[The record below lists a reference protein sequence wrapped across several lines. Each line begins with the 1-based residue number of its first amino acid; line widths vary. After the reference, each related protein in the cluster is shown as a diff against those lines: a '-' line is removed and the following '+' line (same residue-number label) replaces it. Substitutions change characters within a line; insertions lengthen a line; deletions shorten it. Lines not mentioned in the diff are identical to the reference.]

1 MDDLATY
8 EALAYCFEIYILI
21 YIFLLTEACIRVC
34 FTAYVIRSAR
44 VLRRPGPMKFVR
56 RFQLLFLLLLTLGV
70 FCDELVELVRLADDV
85 SNDFVQVSIARV
97 AECAEAAQWDE
108 TSSRR
113 DAALR
118 EFIRGFAIVPSI
130 ALAVSS
136 GQDLLR
142 LLSVQRK

>member
-1 MDDLATY
+1 
-8 EALAYCFEIYILI
+8 
-21 YIFLLTEACIRVC
+21 
-34 FTAYVIRSAR
+34 
-44 VLRRPGPMKFVR
+44 MKFVR

-70 FCDELVELVRLADDV
+70 FSDELVELVRLADDV

-97 AECAEAAQWDE
+97 AECAEVAQWDE

-113 DAALR
+113 GAAPQEL
-118 EFIRGFAIVPSI
+118 IRGFVIVPST

-142 LLSVQRK
+142 LLSVQRE